1 MSSGLRDPPAHLS
14 SAADDVRGVR
24 GRGPSPALS
33 SAVHPQGRRLVRHRL
48 SLRGEEEGRRDGE
61 IVGGRWR
68 EEDRRDPE
76 RHYDRLRARVVVR
89 LDEIRLDE
97 IWLGEVW
104 LGEVWLGEVRLDEV
118 RLDEVRLTITRVPRR
133 ARSTAAALPSRTAIS
148 RRPLEPASAPRPP
161 RGRSPYVPT
170 TGIVRPATRITEPGR
185 RASAK
190 SDVTRLP
197 KRSTWMTAPSIVP
210 ARSRPRSHARRT
222 GSVSAGPSRATSTV
236 TSTSCTV
243 APAARAIPRIAPFIS
258 ATYGSRTPK
267 SVVSVMMVSNP
278 SGRRPSA
285 VPIHDE
291 VRHERER
298 LALL

>member
-33 SAVHPQGRRLVRHRL
+33 GAVHPQGRRLVRHRL

-97 IWLGEVW
+97 
-104 LGEVWLGEVRLDEV
+104 VWLGEVRLEEV
-118 RLDEVRLTITRVPRR
+118 RLEEVRLTITRVPRR

-170 TGIVRPATRITEPGR
+170 TGIVRPATRTTEPGR

-222 GSVSAGPSRATSTV
+222 GSVSAGPSRATSTP
-236 TSTSCTV
+236 TATW
-243 APAARAIPRIAPFIS
+243 AAAGANRSRPWNVRLTA
-258 ATYGSRTPK
+258 GSRYVVTANSNARQSLPDRNGVNTPL
-267 SVVSVMMVSNP
+267 
-278 SGRRPSA
+278 SGPMKT
-285 VPIHDE
+285 
-291 VRHERER
+291 
-298 LALL
+298 

>member
-33 SAVHPQGRRLVRHRL
+33 SAVHPQGRRVVRHRL

-89 LDEIRLDE
+89 LDEIRLGE
-97 IWLGEVW
+97 VWLGEVW
-104 LGEVWLGEVRLDEV
+104 LGEVWLGEVP
-118 RLDEVRLTITRVPRR
+118 LDEVRLTITRVPGR

-170 TGIVRPATRITEPGR
+170 IGDR
-185 RASAK
+185 
-190 SDVTRLP
+190 
-197 KRSTWMTAPSIVP
+197 
-210 ARSRPRSHARRT
+210 
-222 GSVSAGPSRATSTV
+222 
-236 TSTSCTV
+236 
-243 APAARAIPRIAPFIS
+243 
-258 ATYGSRTPK
+258 K
-267 SVVSVMMVSNP
+267 SVV
-278 SGRRPSA
+278 
-285 VPIHDE
+285 
-291 VRHERER
+291 
-298 LALL
+298 

>member
-48 SLRGEEEGRRDGE
+48 SLRGEEE

-89 LDEIRLDE
+89 LDEIRLGE
-97 IWLGEVW
+97 IRLGEVWLGEVW
-104 LGEVWLGEVRLDEV
+104 LGEVWLGEVPLDEV
-118 RLDEVRLTITRVPRR
+118 RLDEVRLTITRVPGR

-170 TGIVRPATRITEPGR
+170 TGI
-185 RASAK
+185 
-190 SDVTRLP
+190 
-197 KRSTWMTAPSIVP
+197 
-210 ARSRPRSHARRT
+210 
-222 GSVSAGPSRATSTV
+222 
-236 TSTSCTV
+236 
-243 APAARAIPRIAPFIS
+243 
-258 ATYGSRTPK
+258 
-267 SVVSVMMVSNP
+267 
-278 SGRRPSA
+278 
-285 VPIHDE
+285 
-291 VRHERER
+291 
-298 LALL
+298 

>member
-89 LDEIRLDE
+89 LDEIRL
-97 IWLGEVW
+97 GEVW
-104 LGEVWLGEVRLDEV
+104 LGEVWLGEVPLDEV
-118 RLDEVRLTITRVPRR
+118 RLDEVRLTITRVPGR

-170 TGIVRPATRITEPGR
+170 IGIVRPTTRTTEPGR

-222 GSVSAGPSRATSTV
+222 RSVSAGPSRATSTP
-236 TSTSCTV
+236 TATW
-243 APAARAIPRIAPFIS
+243 AAAGANRSRPWNVRLTA
-258 ATYGSRTPK
+258 GSRYAGTASSNARQSLPDRNGVSTP
-267 SVVSVMMVSNP
+267 
-278 SGRRPSA
+278 
-285 VPIHDE
+285 
-291 VRHERER
+291 
-298 LALL
+298 LAGAEKTWAP

>member
-14 SAADDVRGVR
+14 AAADDVRGVR

-33 SAVHPQGRRLVRHRL
+33 GAVHPQGRRLVRHRL

-97 IWLGEVW
+97 
-104 LGEVWLGEVRLDEV
+104 VWLGEVRLEEV
-118 RLDEVRLTITRVPRR
+118 RLEEVRLTITRVPRR

-170 TGIVRPATRITEPGR
+170 TGIVRPATRTTEPGR

-210 ARSRPRSHARRT
+210 ARSRPRSHVRRT
-222 GSVSAGPSRATSTV
+222 GSVSAGPSRATST
-236 TSTSCTV
+236 TTATW
-243 APAARAIPRIAPFIS
+243 AAAGANRSRPWNVRLTA
-258 ATYGSRTPK
+258 GSRYAGTASSNARQSLPDRNGVNTPL
-267 SVVSVMMVSNP
+267 
-278 SGRRPSA
+278 SGPMKT
-285 VPIHDE
+285 
-291 VRHERER
+291 
-298 LALL
+298 

>member
-14 SAADDVRGVR
+14 SSADDVRGVR
-24 GRGPSPALS
+24 GRGPSPALPG
-33 SAVHPQGRRLVRHRL
+33 AVHPQGRRLVRQRL

-76 RHYDRLRARVVVR
+76 RHYDRLRARVVVP

-97 IWLGEVW
+97 VRLGEVW
-104 LGEVWLGEVRLDEV
+104 LGEVPLDEV

-133 ARSTAAALPSRTAIS
+133 ARSTAAALLSRTAIS

-170 TGIVRPATRITEPGR
+170 TGIVRPATRTTEPGR

-210 ARSRPRSHARRT
+210 ARSRPRSHVRRT
-222 GSVSAGPSRATSTV
+222 GSVSAGPSRATSTP
-236 TSTSCTV
+236 TAT
-243 APAARAIPRIAPFIS
+243 RA
-258 ATYGSRTPK
+258 
-267 SVVSVMMVSNP
+267 
-278 SGRRPSA
+278 
-285 VPIHDE
+285 
-291 VRHERER
+291 
-298 LALL
+298 

>member
-24 GRGPSPALS
+24 GRGPSPALPG
-33 SAVHPQGRRLVRHRL
+33 AVHPQVRRLVRHRL

-68 EEDRRDPE
+68 EEDRRDLE
-76 RHYDRLRARVVVR
+76 RHYDRRRARVVVR
-89 LDEIRLDE
+89 LDEIRLGE
-97 IWLGEVW
+97 VQLGEVW
-104 LGEVWLGEVRLDEV
+104 LDEV
-118 RLDEVRLTITRVPRR
+118 RLEEVRLTITRVSRR

-161 RGRSPYVPT
+161 RGRSTYVPT
-170 TGIVRPATRITEPGR
+170 TGIVRPATRTTEPGR

-210 ARSRPRSHARRT
+210 ARSRPWSHARRT
-222 GSVSAGPSRATSTV
+222 GSVSAGPSRATSTP
-236 TSTSCTV
+236 TATW
-243 APAARAIPRIAPFIS
+243 AAAGANRSRPWNVRLTA
-258 ATYGSRTPK
+258 GSRYAGTASSNARQSLPDRNGVNTPL
-267 SVVSVMMVSNP
+267 
-278 SGRRPSA
+278 SGPMKT
-285 VPIHDE
+285 
-291 VRHERER
+291 
-298 LALL
+298 

>member
-24 GRGPSPALS
+24 GRGPSPALP

-76 RHYDRLRARVVVR
+76 RHYDRPRARVVVR
-89 LDEIRLDE
+89 LGEI
-97 IWLGEVW
+97 
-104 LGEVWLGEVRLDEV
+104 RLDEV
-118 RLDEVRLTITRVPRR
+118 RLEEVRLEEVRLTITRVPRR
-133 ARSTAAALPSRTAIS
+133 ARSTAAALPSQTAIS

-170 TGIVRPATRITEPGR
+170 TGIVRPATRTTEPGR

-210 ARSRPRSHARRT
+210 ARSRPWSHARRT
-222 GSVSAGPSRATSTV
+222 GSVSAGPSRATSTP
-236 TSTSCTV
+236 TATW
-243 APAARAIPRIAPFIS
+243 AAAGANRSRPWNVRLTA
-258 ATYGSRTPK
+258 GSRYAGTASSNTRQSLPDRNGVNTPL
-267 SVVSVMMVSNP
+267 
-278 SGRRPSA
+278 SGPMKT
-285 VPIHDE
+285 
-291 VRHERER
+291 
-298 LALL
+298 

>member
-76 RHYDRLRARVVVR
+76 RHYDRLRARVVVW
-89 LDEIRLDE
+89 LGEIRLD
-97 IWLGEVW
+97 EVW
-104 LGEVWLGEVRLDEV
+104 LGEVPLGEVPLDEV

-161 RGRSPYVPT
+161 RSSSPYVLT
-170 TGIVRPATRITEPGR
+170 IGIARPLTLTRIRAPSRAAT
-185 RASAK
+185 ASAK
-190 SDVTRLP
+190 RDVTRLP
-197 KRSTWMTAPSIVP
+197 KRSTWMTEI
-210 ARSRPRSHARRT
+210 
-222 GSVSAGPSRATSTV
+222 GRAHV
-236 TSTSCTV
+236 
-243 APAARAIPRIAPFIS
+243 
-258 ATYGSRTPK
+258 
-267 SVVSVMMVSNP
+267 
-278 SGRRPSA
+278 
-285 VPIHDE
+285 
-291 VRHERER
+291 
-298 LALL
+298 

>member
-48 SLRGEEEGRRDGE
+48 SLRGEEEGRRNGE

-76 RHYDRLRARVVVR
+76 RHYDRLRARVV
-89 LDEIRLDE
+89 
-97 IWLGEVW
+97 
-104 LGEVWLGEVRLDEV
+104 VWLGEVRLDEV

-133 ARSTAAALPSRTAIS
+133 ARSTAAALPSQTAIS

-170 TGIVRPATRITEPGR
+170 TGIVRPATRTTEPGR

-222 GSVSAGPSRATSTV
+222 GSVSAGPSRATSTP
-236 TSTSCTV
+236 TATW
-243 APAARAIPRIAPFIS
+243 AAAGANRSRPWNVRLTA
-258 ATYGSRTPK
+258 GSRYAGTASSNTRQSLPDRNGVNTPL
-267 SVVSVMMVSNP
+267 
-278 SGRRPSA
+278 SGPMKT
-285 VPIHDE
+285 
-291 VRHERER
+291 
-298 LALL
+298 

>member
-48 SLRGEEEGRRDGE
+48 SFRGEEEGRRDGE

-89 LDEIRLDE
+89 LDE
-97 IWLGEVW
+97 VW
-104 LGEVWLGEVRLDEV
+104 LGEVPLDEV

-148 RRPLEPASAPRPP
+148 RRPLELASAPRPP

-170 TGIVRPATRITEPGR
+170 T
-185 RASAK
+185 
-190 SDVTRLP
+190 
-197 KRSTWMTAPSIVP
+197 
-210 ARSRPRSHARRT
+210 
-222 GSVSAGPSRATSTV
+222 
-236 TSTSCTV
+236 
-243 APAARAIPRIAPFIS
+243 
-258 ATYGSRTPK
+258 
-267 SVVSVMMVSNP
+267 
-278 SGRRPSA
+278 
-285 VPIHDE
+285 
-291 VRHERER
+291 
-298 LALL
+298 

>member
-14 SAADDVRGVR
+14 AAADDVRGVR

-48 SLRGEEEGRRDGE
+48 PLRGEEEGRRDGE

-104 LGEVWLGEVRLDEV
+104 LGKVWLGEVPLDEV
-118 RLDEVRLTITRVPRR
+118 RLDEVRLTITRVPGR

-148 RRPLEPASAPRPP
+148 KRPLEPASAPRPP

-170 TGIVRPATRITEPGR
+170 TGIVRPATRTTEPGR
-185 RASAK
+185 SAATAIPRRAVPTPGSITATWTVPRGKNGAAASSASA
-190 SDVTRLP
+190 P
-197 KRSTWMTAPSIVP
+197 STTSW
-210 ARSRPRSHARRT
+210 
-222 GSVSAGPSRATSTV
+222 RATSWV

-267 SVVSVMMVSNP
+267 SVVSVMMMSNP

>member
-33 SAVHPQGRRLVRHRL
+33 GAVHPQGRRLVRHRL

-97 IWLGEVW
+97 
-104 LGEVWLGEVRLDEV
+104 VWLGEVRLEEV

-133 ARSTAAALPSRTAIS
+133 ARSTAAALPSRTATS

-170 TGIVRPATRITEPGR
+170 TGIVRPATLTTEPGR

-210 ARSRPRSHARRT
+210 ARSRPRSHARRP
-222 GSVSAGPSRATSTV
+222 GSVSPGPSRATSTP
-236 TSTSCTV
+236 TATW
-243 APAARAIPRIAPFIS
+243 AAAGANRSRPWNVRLTA
-258 ATYGSRTPK
+258 GSRYVVTANSNARQSLPDRNGVNTPL
-267 SVVSVMMVSNP
+267 
-278 SGRRPSA
+278 SGPMKT
-285 VPIHDE
+285 
-291 VRHERER
+291 
-298 LALL
+298 

>member
-14 SAADDVRGVR
+14 AAADDVRGVR

-104 LGEVWLGEVRLDEV
+104 LGEVWLGEVP
-118 RLDEVRLTITRVPRR
+118 LDEVRLTITRVPRR

-148 RRPLEPASAPRPP
+148 RRPLEPTRAPRPP
-161 RGRSPYVPT
+161 RARSPYVPT
-170 TGIVRPATRITEPGR
+170 SGITRPATRTTAGSAI
-185 RASAK
+185 ASAER
-190 SDVTRLP
+190 DVTRLP
-197 KRSTWMTAPSIVP
+197 KRST
-210 ARSRPRSHARRT
+210 
-222 GSVSAGPSRATSTV
+222 
-236 TSTSCTV
+236 
-243 APAARAIPRIAPFIS
+243 
-258 ATYGSRTPK
+258 
-267 SVVSVMMVSNP
+267 
-278 SGRRPSA
+278 
-285 VPIHDE
+285 
-291 VRHERER
+291 
-298 LALL
+298 

>member
-24 GRGPSPALS
+24 GRGPSPALPG
-33 SAVHPQGRRLVRHRL
+33 AVHPQGRRLVRHRL

-76 RHYDRLRARVVVR
+76 RHYDRLRARIVVR
-89 LDEIRLDE
+89 LD
-97 IWLGEVW
+97 EVW
-104 LGEVWLGEVRLDEV
+104 LGEVPLDEV

-170 TGIVRPATRITEPGR
+170 TGIVRPATRTTEPGR

-210 ARSRPRSHARRT
+210 ARSRLRSHARRT
-222 GSVSAGPSRATSTV
+222 GSVSAGPSRATSTP
-236 TSTSCTV
+236 TATW
-243 APAARAIPRIAPFIS
+243 AAAGANRSRPWNVRLTA
-258 ATYGSRTPK
+258 GSRYAGTANSNARQSLPDRNGVNTPL
-267 SVVSVMMVSNP
+267 
-278 SGRRPSA
+278 SG
-285 VPIHDE
+285 PIKT
-291 VRHERER
+291 
-298 LALL
+298 

>member
-14 SAADDVRGVR
+14 AAADDVRGVR

-89 LDEIRLDE
+89 LDEIRL
-97 IWLGEVW
+97 GEVW
-104 LGEVWLGEVRLDEV
+104 LGEVPLDEV

-170 TGIVRPATRITEPGR
+170 TGIVRPATRTTEPGR

-210 ARSRPRSHARRT
+210 ARSRPRSHPRRT
-222 GSVSAGPSRATSTV
+222 GSVSAGPSRATSTP
-236 TSTSCTV
+236 TATW
-243 APAARAIPRIAPFIS
+243 AAAGANRSRPWNVRLTA
-258 ATYGSRTPK
+258 GSRYAVTANSNARQSLPDRNGVNTPL
-267 SVVSVMMVSNP
+267 
-278 SGRRPSA
+278 SGPMKT
-285 VPIHDE
+285 
-291 VRHERER
+291 
-298 LALL
+298 

>member
-24 GRGPSPALS
+24 GRGPSSALS
-33 SAVHPQGRRLVRHRL
+33 GAVHPQGRRLVRHRL

-97 IWLGEVW
+97 
-104 LGEVWLGEVRLDEV
+104 VWLGEVRLDEV
-118 RLDEVRLTITRVPRR
+118 RLEEVRLTITRVPRR

-170 TGIVRPATRITEPGR
+170 TGIVRPATRTTEPGR

-222 GSVSAGPSRATSTV
+222 GSVSAGPSRATSTP
-236 TSTSCTV
+236 TATW
-243 APAARAIPRIAPFIS
+243 AAAGANRSRPWNVRLTAGS
-258 ATYGSRTPK
+258 GYGGTASSNARQSLPDRNGVNTPL
-267 SVVSVMMVSNP
+267 
-278 SGRRPSA
+278 SGPMKT
-285 VPIHDE
+285 
-291 VRHERER
+291 
-298 LALL
+298 

>member
-1 MSSGLRDPPAHLS
+1 MSSGLRDPPAHLG

-33 SAVHPQGRRLVRHRL
+33 GAVHPQGRRLVRHRL

-97 IWLGEVW
+97 
-104 LGEVWLGEVRLDEV
+104 VWLGEVRLEEV
-118 RLDEVRLTITRVPRR
+118 RLEEVRLTITRVPRR

-170 TGIVRPATRITEPGR
+170 TGIVRPATRTTEPGR

-222 GSVSAGPSRATSTV
+222 RSVSAGPSRATSTP
-236 TSTSCTV
+236 TATW
-243 APAARAIPRIAPFIS
+243 AAAGANRSRPWNVRLTA
-258 ATYGSRTPK
+258 GSRYAGTASSNARQSLPDRNGVNTPL
-267 SVVSVMMVSNP
+267 
-278 SGRRPSA
+278 SGPMKT
-285 VPIHDE
+285 
-291 VRHERER
+291 
-298 LALL
+298 

>member
-76 RHYDRLRARVVVR
+76 RHSDRLRARVVVR

-97 IWLGEVW
+97 IWLGEIW
-104 LGEVWLGEVRLDEV
+104 LGEVWLGEVPLDEV

-133 ARSTAAALPSRTAIS
+133 ARSAAAALPSRTAIS

-161 RGRSPYVPT
+161 RPSSPYVLT
-170 TGIVRPATRITEPGR
+170 IGIARPLTLTRIRAPSRAAT
-185 RASAK
+185 ASAK
-190 SDVTRLP
+190 RDVTRLP
-197 KRSTWMTAPSIVP
+197 KRSTWMTAPSSIP
-210 ARSRPRSHARRT
+210 ARSRAPSQARRT
-222 GSVSAGPSRATSTV
+222 GSVTAGPSRATSTPTATWAAAGAN
-236 TSTSCTV
+236 TSRPWHVRLT
-243 APAARAIPRIAPFIS
+243 A
-258 ATYGSRTPK
+258 GSRYAVTANSNARQSLPDRNGVNTPL
-267 SVVSVMMVSNP
+267 
-278 SGRRPSA
+278 SGPMKT
-285 VPIHDE
+285 
-291 VRHERER
+291 
-298 LALL
+298 

>member
-33 SAVHPQGRRLVRHRL
+33 GAVHPQGRRLVRHRL

-76 RHYDRLRARVVVR
+76 RHYDRLRARGVVR
-89 LDEIRLDE
+89 LDAIRLD
-97 IWLGEVW
+97 
-104 LGEVWLGEVRLDEV
+104 EVWLGEVRLEEV
-118 RLDEVRLTITRVPRR
+118 RLEEVRLTITRVPRR

-170 TGIVRPATRITEPGR
+170 TGIVRPATRTTEPGR

-222 GSVSAGPSRATSTV
+222 GSVSAGPSRATSTP
-236 TSTSCTV
+236 TATW
-243 APAARAIPRIAPFIS
+243 AAAGANRSRPWNVRLTA
-258 ATYGSRTPK
+258 GSRYVVTANSNARQSLPDRNGVNTPL
-267 SVVSVMMVSNP
+267 
-278 SGRRPSA
+278 SGPMKT
-285 VPIHDE
+285 
-291 VRHERER
+291 
-298 LALL
+298 